1 MLQSTF
7 VVCCTYD
14 MTGLCGVD
22 SGNARN
28 KTDHGEC
35 SVSENGRGNF
45 IEILLQNKT
54 DIKNKYAV

>member
-22 SGNARN
+22 SGSASNTA
-28 KTDHGEC
+28 DHGEC
-35 SVSENGRGNF
+35 SVSENGPGNF

-54 DIKNKYAV
+54 AIKNKYAV

>member
-1 MLQSTF
+1 MLQSIF
-7 VVCCTYD
+7 LVCCTND

-22 SGNARN
+22 SGNVRN
-28 KTDHGEC
+28 TTDHGEC

-54 DIKNKYAV
+54 AIKNKYAV

>member
-7 VVCCTYD
+7 VVCFTYD
-14 MTGLCGVD
+14 MTGLCGVV

-28 KTDHGEC
+28 MTDHGEC

-54 DIKNKYAV
+54 AIKNKYAV